1 MNGYLNIYNKND
13 KTDKLETTINNNY
26 IINLINEMG
35 KLNIDIKNFINNVN
49 DSSEYNINIFTNFIN
64 GKKIKNEKIII
75 DGEELDLHSNNS
87 NHTFKKMSCNQFY

>member
-35 KLNIDIKNFINNVN
+35 KLNIDIKNFINNLN
-49 DSSEYNINIFTNFIN
+49 DSGEYNINIFTNFIN
-64 GKKIKNEKIII
+64 GKKMKNEKIII